1 MSAQEPAVRETQ
13 ARQGAA
19 LIPEAQARQ
28 RAALIMDRRYS
39 YRARIADFAELTKPR
54 ITFLV
59 LITTLVGF
67 YMGSREHLDLMLLF
81 HTILGTALVASGASA
96 LNQFFER
103 ELDARMVRTR
113 NRPLPDG
120 RVFPIE
126 ALIFSAVISAAGVVY
141 LILFVNVLTGALGA
155 ATLAGYILV
164 YTPLK
169 TRTKLCTLI
178 GAIPG
183 AAPPM
188 MGWTAARGEIDAV
201 ALSLFAI
208 LFLWQMPHFFAIA
221 WIFTED
227 YARAGFS
234 IHTSGERTGRQIIF
248 YCCALIPV
256 SVLPTFFGLT
266 GMTYL
271 LGAILL
277 GFTYLGYG
285 FAVALFRSNTHAHRL
300 LRVSVLYLPA
310 LLVLMMIDKI

>member
-1 MSAQEPAVRETQ
+1 MEVTPLELT
-13 ARQGAA
+13 
-19 LIPEAQARQ
+19 
-28 RAALIMDRRYS
+28 RRV
-39 YRARIADFAELTKPR
+39 RIADFVELTKPR

-67 YMGSREHLDLMLLF
+67 YMGSRDGLNFLLLF
-81 HTILGTALVASGASA
+81 HTILGTGLVASGASA
-96 LNQFFER
+96 LNQYFER

-120 RVFPIE
+120 RLNPSE
-126 ALIFSAVISAAGVVY
+126 ALIFSACISAAGVIY
-141 LILFVNVLTGALGA
+141 LLLFVNALTAAIGA
-155 ATLAGYILV
+155 ATLVGYILV

-169 TRTKLCTLI
+169 TRTTLCTLI
-178 GAIPG
+178 GAFPG
-183 AAPPM
+183 AAPPV
-188 MGWTAARGEIDAV
+188 MGWTAARGEVDAV

-227 YARAGFS
+227 YSRAGFS
-234 IHTSGERTGRQIIF
+234 MNGSGERTGRQIIL
-248 YCCALIPV
+248 YCCALIPI

-266 GMTYL
+266 GMIYL
-271 LGAILL
+271 LGAILF
-277 GFTYLGYG
+277 GFIYLGYG

-310 LLVLMMIDKI
+310 LLLLMMIDKI

>member
-1 MSAQEPAVRETQ
+1 MEVTPLELTRRRVR
-13 ARQGAA
+13 
-19 LIPEAQARQ
+19 
-28 RAALIMDRRYS
+28 M
-39 YRARIADFAELTKPR
+39 ADFVELTKPR

-67 YMGSREHLDLMLLF
+67 YMGSRDGLNFLLLF

-96 LNQFFER
+96 LNQYFER
-103 ELDARMVRTR
+103 DLDARMVRTR
-113 NRPLPDG
+113 RRPLPDG
-120 RVFPIE
+120 RIVPHE
-126 ALIFSAVISAAGVVY
+126 ALVFSAAIAIAGVLY
-141 LILFVNVLTGALGA
+141 LILFVNLITGAIGA
-155 ATLAGYILV
+155 ATLVGYILI

-169 TRTKLCTLI
+169 TRTTLCTLI
-178 GAIPG
+178 GAFPG
-183 AAPPM
+183 AAPPV

-227 YARAGFS
+227 YLRAGFS
-234 IHTSGERTGRQIIF
+234 MHGSGQRTGRQIIL
-248 YCCALIPV
+248 YCCALIPI

-266 GMTYL
+266 GMIYL
-271 LGAILL
+271 LGAILF
-277 GFTYLGYG
+277 GFIYLGYG

-310 LLVLMMIDKI
+310 LLLLMMLDKT

>member
-1 MSAQEPAVRETQ
+1 MQDETIV
-13 ARQGAA
+13 
-19 LIPEAQARQ
+19 L
-28 RAALIMDRRYS
+28 RRYNLREHIS
-39 YRARIADFAELTKPR
+39 DFAELTKPR

-59 LITTLVGF
+59 LITTVVGF
-67 YMGSREHLDLMLLF
+67 YMGSRDGVNFLLLL
-81 HTILGTALVASGASA
+81 HTIIGTGLVASGASA
-96 LNQFFER
+96 LNQYFER
-103 ELDARMVRTR
+103 DLDARMVRTR
-113 NRPLPDG
+113 NRPLPGG
-120 RVFPIE
+120 RLVPGE
-126 ALIFSAVISAAGVVY
+126 ALVFSSIISAAGALY
-141 LILFVNVLTGALGA
+141 LTFFVNVLTGALGA
-155 ATLAGYILV
+155 ATLAGYILI

-178 GAIPG
+178 GAFPG

-188 MGWTAARGEIDAV
+188 MGWTAARGEVDAV

-234 IHTSGERTGRQIIF
+234 MHSSGGKTGRQIIF
-248 YCCALIPV
+248 YCCLLIPV

-266 GMTYL
+266 GSVYL
-271 LGAILL
+271 IGAILL
-277 GFTYLGYG
+277 GFIYLGYG

-300 LRVSVLYLPA
+300 LRVSVLYLPV

>member
-1 MSAQEPAVRETQ
+1 MRV
-13 ARQGAA
+13 
-19 LIPEAQARQ
+19 AQARQ
-28 RAALIMDRRYS
+28 RAALILDRGYS
-39 YRARIADFAELTKPR
+39 RARLADFFELTKPR

-67 YMGSREHLDLMLLF
+67 YMGSRDGMNLLLLF
-81 HTILGTALVASGASA
+81 QTILGTGLIASGASA
-96 LNQFFER
+96 LNQYFER

-120 RVFPIE
+120 RLSPNE
-126 ALIFSAVISAAGVVY
+126 ALVFSAIISAAGVLY
-141 LILFVNVLTGALGA
+141 LLYSVNALTAALGA
-155 ATLAGYILV
+155 ATLAGYILI

-169 TRTKLCTLI
+169 TRTALCTLI
-178 GAIPG
+178 GAFPG

-188 MGWTAARGEIDAV
+188 MGWTAARGELDVI

-227 YARAGFS
+227 YTRAGFS
-234 IHTSGERTGRQIIF
+234 IHVSGERTGRQIIF
-248 YCCALIPV
+248 FCCALIPV
-256 SVLPTFFGLT
+256 SVLPTVFGLT

-271 LGAILL
+271 VGAILL
-277 GFTYLGYG
+277 GFVYLGYG

-300 LRVSVLYLPA
+300 LRISILYLPA
-310 LLVLMMIDKI
+310 VLVLMMLDKV

>member
-1 MSAQEPAVRETQ
+1 MQDENIAVHRF
-13 ARQGAA
+13 ARV
-19 LIPEAQARQ
+19 RV
-28 RAALIMDRRYS
+28 
-39 YRARIADFAELTKPR
+39 ADFLELTKPR

-67 YMGSREHLDLMLLF
+67 YMGSRDGLNFLLLF
-81 HTILGTALVASGASA
+81 HTILGTGLVASGASA
-96 LNQFFER
+96 LNQYFER

-120 RVFPIE
+120 RIVPHE
-126 ALIFSAVISAAGVVY
+126 ALAFSAAIAGAGVLY
-141 LILFVNVLTGALGA
+141 LIFFVNLLTGVIGA
-155 ATLAGYILV
+155 ATLVGYILV

-169 TRTKLCTLI
+169 TRTTLCTLI
-178 GAIPG
+178 GAFPG
-183 AAPPM
+183 AAPPV
-188 MGWTAARGEIDAV
+188 MGWTAARGEVDAV

-227 YARAGFS
+227 YMRAGFS
-234 IHTSGERTGRQIIF
+234 MHVSGERTGRQIIL
-248 YCCALIPV
+248 YCCALIPI

-266 GMTYL
+266 GMIYL
-271 LGAILL
+271 LGAILF
-277 GFTYLGYG
+277 GFIYLGYG

-310 LLVLMMIDKI
+310 LLLLMMLDKT

>member
-1 MSAQEPAVRETQ
+1 MSAHEPVVVV
-13 ARQGAA
+13 
-19 LIPEAQARQ
+19 
-28 RAALIMDRRYS
+28 RRYNQ
-39 YRARIADFAELTKPR
+39 RVRFADLMELTKPR

-67 YMGSREHLDLMLLF
+67 YMGSSDGLNFLLLF

-96 LNQFFER
+96 LNEYLER
-103 ELDARMVRTR
+103 DFDARMTRTR

-120 RVFPIE
+120 RLFPNE
-126 ALIFSAVISAAGVVY
+126 ALIFSSLISAAGVAY
-141 LILFVNVLTGALGA
+141 LMFFVNTLTAALGA

-169 TRTKLCTLI
+169 TRTALCTLI
-178 GAIPG
+178 GAFPG
-183 AAPPM
+183 AAPPL

-234 IHTSGERTGRQIIF
+234 MHGSGERTGRQIIF
-248 YCCALIPV
+248 YCCALIPI

-266 GMTYL
+266 GMIYL

-277 GFTYLGYG
+277 GFVYLGYG
-285 FAVALFRSNTHAHRL
+285 FAVALFRSNTYAHRL
-300 LRVSVLYLPA
+300 LRISILYLPA
-310 LLVLMMIDKI
+310 VLVLMMLDKVQ

>member
-1 MSAQEPAVRETQ
+1 MEVTPLDLTRRRVRI
-13 ARQGAA
+13 GD
-19 LIPEAQARQ
+19 LV
-28 RAALIMDRRYS
+28 
-39 YRARIADFAELTKPR
+39 ELTKPR

-67 YMGSREHLDLMLLF
+67 YMGSRNGLNFLLLF
-81 HTILGTALVASGASA
+81 HTILGTGLVASGASA
-96 LNQFFER
+96 LNQYLER
-103 ELDARMVRTR
+103 DLDARMTRTR

-120 RVFPIE
+120 RLVPNE
-126 ALIFSAVISAAGVVY
+126 ALIFSGLISAAGVLY
-141 LILFVNVLTGALGA
+141 LMVFVNFLTGLIGA
-155 ATLAGYILV
+155 ATLASYVLV

-169 TRTKLCTLI
+169 TRTTLCTLI
-178 GAIPG
+178 GAFPG
-183 AAPPM
+183 AAPPV
-188 MGWTAARGEIDAV
+188 MGWTAARGEVDAV

-227 YARAGFS
+227 YTRAGFN
-234 IHTSGERTGRQIIF
+234 IHVSGERTGRQIIM
-248 YCCALIPV
+248 YCCALIPI

-271 LGAILL
+271 LGAILF
-277 GFTYLGYG
+277 GFIYLGYG

-310 LLVLMMIDKI
+310 LLLLMMLDKI

>member
-1 MSAQEPAVRETQ
+1 M
-13 ARQGAA
+13 
-19 LIPEAQARQ
+19 
-28 RAALIMDRRYS
+28 
-39 YRARIADFAELTKPR
+39 ADFVELTKPR

-67 YMGSREHLDLMLLF
+67 YMGSRDGLNFLLLF

-96 LNQFFER
+96 LNQYFER
-103 ELDARMVRTR
+103 EMDARMVRTR
-113 NRPLPDG
+113 RRPLPDG
-120 RVFPIE
+120 RLVPHE
-126 ALIFSAVISAAGVVY
+126 ALVFSAAIAIAGVLY
-141 LILFVNVLTGALGA
+141 LIFFVNLLTGAIGA
-155 ATLAGYILV
+155 ATLVGYILI

-169 TRTKLCTLI
+169 TRTTLCTLI
-178 GAIPG
+178 GAFPG
-183 AAPPM
+183 AAPPV

-227 YARAGFS
+227 YLRAGFS
-234 IHTSGERTGRQIIF
+234 MHGSGERTGRQIIL
-248 YCCALIPV
+248 YCCALIPI

-266 GMTYL
+266 GMIYL
-271 LGAILL
+271 LGAILF
-277 GFTYLGYG
+277 GFIYLGYG

-310 LLVLMMIDKI
+310 LLLLMMFDKT

>member
-1 MSAQEPAVRETQ
+1 MRETNIS
-13 ARQGAA
+13 
-19 LIPEAQARQ
+19 LE
-28 RAALIMDRRYS
+28 LTRR
-39 YRARIADFAELTKPR
+39 RVRFADLMELTKPR

-67 YMGSREHLDLMLLF
+67 YMGSRDSLNLVLML
-81 HTILGTALVASGASA
+81 HTLLGTALVAGGASA
-96 LNQFFER
+96 LNQYFER
-103 ELDARMVRTR
+103 ELDARMMRTR

-120 RVFPIE
+120 RLLAVD
-126 ALIFSAVISAAGVVY
+126 ALIFSSLISGAGVAY
-141 LILFVNVLTGALGA
+141 LVFFVNSLTGALGA

-169 TRTKLCTLI
+169 TRTTLCTII
-178 GAIPG
+178 GAFPG
-183 AAPPM
+183 AAPPV
-188 MGWTAARGEIDAV
+188 MGWTAARGEVDAV

-227 YARAGFS
+227 YKRAGFS
-234 IHTSGERTGRQIIF
+234 IHPSGERTGRQIIL
-248 YCCALIPV
+248 YCCALIPI

-266 GMTYL
+266 GMLYL

-277 GFTYLGYG
+277 GFVYLGYG

-300 LRVSVLYLPA
+300 LRCSVLYLPA
-310 LLVLMMIDKI
+310 LLVLMMIDKV

>member
-1 MSAQEPAVRETQ
+1 MEITPL
-13 ARQGAA
+13 A
-19 LIPEAQARQ
+19 LPR
-28 RAALIMDRRYS
+28 
-39 YRARIADFAELTKPR
+39 YRARVPDFFELTKPR

-67 YMGSREHLDLMLLF
+67 YMGSRERMNLLLLL
-81 HTILGTALVASGASA
+81 HTIFGTGLIASGASA
-96 LNQFFER
+96 LNQYFER

-120 RVFPIE
+120 RLSPNE
-126 ALIFSAVISAAGVVY
+126 ALLFSAIISAAGVLY
-141 LILFVNVLTGALGA
+141 LLYFVNALTAALGA

-169 TRTKLCTLI
+169 TRTALCTLI
-178 GAIPG
+178 GAFPG

-188 MGWTAARGEIDAV
+188 MGWTAARGELDMV

-227 YARAGFS
+227 YTRAGFS
-234 IHTSGERTGRQIIF
+234 IHVSGERTGRQIIF
-248 YCCALIPV
+248 FCCALIPV
-256 SVLPTFFGLT
+256 SVLPTVFGLT

-271 LGAILL
+271 VGAILL
-277 GFTYLGYG
+277 GFVYLGYG

-300 LRVSVLYLPA
+300 LRISILYLPA
-310 LLVLMMIDKI
+310 VLVLMMLDKV